1 MDEKEIK
8 IIPEI
13 DESEIQV
20 EQENIIINTSGTSDY
35 NELINKPQINNLEL
49 VGNKTLD
56 ELGIQEKGDYA
67 LKSELPTKTSELI
80 NDSGYITEEQD
91 PTVPSYVKS
100 ITQQN
105 ITSWNNKQD
114 PLTAGENITIEN
126 NVISATTGGGGSEDN
141 AHRVYVGQISYDWGY
156 EQYKEGNYSKTTYKT
171 QQPDAWNELE
181 QIINEAFKGGY
192 TTIIL
197 RPKNDSPQNFTYIST
212 GRSIQKLS
220 TSQQIVFRDLNMR
233 FEMNNNRAFN
243 VKWFI
248 VNGVDN
254 TGENVTITQ
263 TTIYGYSS
271 VMGIPLAKNNTSS
284 YTPTANYHP
293 STKLYTDR
301 THYENMA
308 GYDAGKTQVLKN
320 VQGVLTW
327 IDEI

>member
-13 DESEIQV
+13 DETEIQV

-35 NELINKPQINNLEL
+35 NELINKPQINNIEL
-49 VGNKTLD
+49 IGNKTLD
-56 ELGIQEKGDYA
+56 ELGIQPKGDYA
-67 LKSELPTKTSELI
+67 LTSDIPTSTSDLT
-80 NDSGYITEEQD
+80 NDSGFITNETD
-91 PTVPSYVKS
+91 PTVPSHVKG
-100 ITQQN
+100 ITEAN

-141 AHRVYVGQISYDWGY
+141 AHKIYVGQISYDWGY
-156 EQYKEGNYSKTTYKT
+156 EQYKEGYNSKYTSKTR
-171 QQPDAWNELE
+171 QPDAWNELE

-197 RPKNDSPQNFTYIST
+197 RPKKDFQNSFAYIST
-212 GRSIQKLS
+212 GNSIQMMDTNK
-220 TSQQIVFRDLNMR
+220 QIIFRDLNMQ
-233 FEMNNNRAFN
+233 FEMNNNRAYK

-254 TGENVTITQ
+254 TGENVVITQ
-263 TTIYGYSS
+263 TEIWGYSS

-284 YTPTANYHP
+284 YTPTANYNP
-293 STKLYTDR
+293 STKLYTDK
-301 THYENMA
+301 THYENMT
-308 GYDAGKTQVLKN
+308 GYDASKTQVLKN

-327 IDEI
+327 ETIE

>member
-13 DESEIQV
+13 DETEIQV

-35 NELINKPQINNLEL
+35 DELINKPQINNIEL
-49 VGNKTLD
+49 IGNKTLD

-126 NVISATTGGGGSEDN
+126 NVISATTGGGGSLPYN
-141 AHRVYVGQISYDWGY
+141 VYYYEHTFSMYGGSDTSEEAVTLINQIKSDLESGNKVMIIVNLTI
-156 EQYKEGNYSKTTYKT
+156 QQFSTRKDTLIGFPSINGNYIEF
-171 QQPDAWNELE
+171 NL
-181 QIINEAFKGGY
+181 
-192 TTIIL
+192 
-197 RPKNDSPQNFTYIST
+197 SPVYF
-212 GRSIQKLS
+212 S
-220 TSQQIVFRDLNMR
+220 TSSGSR
-233 FEMNNNRAFN
+233 FMLAPRIYGT
-243 VKWFI
+243 I
-248 VNGVDN
+248 VNGKDAIKMDAYVF
-254 TGENVTITQ
+254 TGYV
-263 TTIYGYSS
+263 
-271 VMGIPLAKNNTSS
+271 VPLSLSYYNANKGEQVLTLNNTSS